1 MDSEKTVVGADN
13 YYAYPSFE
21 YSLPSYPIGCLAPS
35 KVSVCSNN
43 RGYGYFALPENEIL
57 LSFSIAFSPALA
69 FNNYLHVLNDLIL
82 NEYLDIYSPS
92 LLINRSALPPIQKV
106 VVGADNYYYA
116 FPTWAAE
123 IPPLNINLLISCS
136 DYFSFT
142 SENLLSQIFEI
153 GNVFSFTNEEDI
165 LSTLSLFDS
174 YIQDANLFCDFLL
187 SSTSDLHS
195 FLFHIYG
202 ESISDV
208 IKPTVRSEN
217 YYAFPAWLPPEH
229 VYLQYVLTFKPTYES
244 VLETTISNICRL
256 DEDYSRLFDT
266 NLSLDVFFCDSFI
279 NEFQLS
285 SLASILVPLDVHPVL
300 FHPHKKIGIIE
311 ITKPSICAD
320 NYYAYPSWAH
330 EHLYLQ
336 FTLNC
341 GESYELINEGLIS
354 KAFRLSDGYSRLYES
369 PLFFN
374 LLFGDSFSNEFQLL
388 NIESLLTTLHL
399 YPFLFH
405 KYEKGII
412 DTIKPTV
419 KSENYYAYPSW
430 AGPEAI
436 SLLVSIPLSF
446 TSHYQ
451 SIRRILD
458 TLLLALK
465 THYVF
470 PTNVLNIYL
479 ALGLNPR
486 VGNHAGLMFYLPFTI
501 HSNLQTIFDS
511 YIKHSFNLD
520 IFGSSI
526 RDLNVPINL
535 FLKHISSA
543 FSTISFS
550 QTLSSSS
557 KVILEGMLETIL
569 PLSLKDSYST
579 EAITKG
585 ILTVTTEAA
594 FVPLIQMVYEYSL
607 TAPLIFSSILS
618 TVKKAQALI
627 KYLTIDIK
635 KFNISINI
643 ETIERE

>member
-1 MDSEKTVVGADN
+1 MDTEKTVVRADN

-35 KVSVCSNN
+35 KVSVYSNN
-43 RGYGYFALPENEIL
+43 RGYGYFALPENEIYL
-57 LSFSIAFSPALA
+57 TFSLAFSPAFSYNGCL
-69 FNNYLHVLNDLIL
+69 NVLNSLIL
-82 NEYLDIYSPS
+82 NEYFDTKSPS
-92 LLINRSALPPIQKV
+92 IFIDRSVLPQIQKV

-116 FPTWAAE
+116 FPTWAGE
-123 IPPLNINLLISCS
+123 IPSLSLNLLISCS

-142 SENLLSQIFEI
+142 SENLLFQIFKI

-165 LSTLSLFDS
+165 LDTLSLFGS
-174 YIQDANLFCDFLL
+174 YIQDANLYCDAFL
-187 SSTSDLHS
+187 SSTLNLHS
-195 FLFHIYG
+195 FLFHTYG

-217 YYAFPAWLPPEH
+217 YYAFPSWLP
-229 VYLQYVLTFKPTYES
+229 
-244 VLETTISNICRL
+244 
-256 DEDYSRLFDT
+256 
-266 NLSLDVFFCDSFI
+266 
-279 NEFQLS
+279 
-285 SLASILVPLDVHPVL
+285 A
-300 FHPHKKIGIIE
+300 
-311 ITKPSICAD
+311 
-320 NYYAYPSWAH
+320 
-330 EHLYLQ
+330 EHLHLN

-341 GESYELINEGLIS
+341 GESYELINEGLVS
-354 KAFRLSDGYSRLYES
+354 KAFKLDDTYSRLYES
-369 PLFFN
+369 LLSFN
-374 LLFGDSFSNEFQLL
+374 LLSNELYSTESQLL
-388 NIESLLTTLHL
+388 NVESLLSSPHIYT
-399 YPFLFH
+399 FLFH

-412 DTIKPTV
+412 DTIKPVV

-446 TSHYQ
+446 TSHCQ

-479 ALGLNPR
+479 TLGLNPR
-486 VGNHAGLMFYLPFTI
+486 VGNYASLIFYLPFTI
-501 HSNLQTIFDS
+501 QSDLQTIFDS
-511 YIKHSFNLD
+511 YIKYNLNFN
-520 IFGSSI
+520 IFSSSI

-550 QTLSSSS
+550 QILSSSS
-557 KVILEGMLETIL
+557 KTTLESMLETL
-569 PLSLKDSYST
+569 VSTSLKDTYSS
-579 EAITKG
+579 ERITKG
-585 ILTVTTEAA
+585 ILTVTTDAA
-594 FVPLIQMVYEYSL
+594 FVPLFQMVYEYSL
-607 TAPLIFSSILS
+607 TAPLIFSPILT
-618 TVKKAQALI
+618 TVKKSKALI

-635 KFNISINI
+635 KFNITINI

>member
-1 MDSEKTVVGADN
+1 MDTEKTVVRADN

-35 KVSVCSNN
+35 KVSVYSNN
-43 RGYGYFALPENEIL
+43 RGYGYFALPENEIYL
-57 LSFSIAFSPALA
+57 TFSLAFSPVFSYNGCL
-69 FNNYLHVLNDLIL
+69 NVLNSLIL
-82 NEYLDIYSPS
+82 NEYFDTKSPS
-92 LLINRSALPPIQKV
+92 IFIDRSVLPQIQKV

-116 FPTWAAE
+116 FPTWAGE
-123 IPPLNINLLISCS
+123 IPSLSLNLLISCS

-153 GNVFSFTNEEDI
+153 GNVYSSTNEEDI
-165 LSTLSLFDS
+165 LDTLSLFGS
-174 YIQDANLFCDFLL
+174 YIQDANLYCDAFL
-187 SSTSDLHS
+187 SSTLNLHS
-195 FLFHIYG
+195 FLFHTYG

-217 YYAFPAWLPPEH
+217 YYAFPSWLP
-229 VYLQYVLTFKPTYES
+229 
-244 VLETTISNICRL
+244 
-256 DEDYSRLFDT
+256 
-266 NLSLDVFFCDSFI
+266 
-279 NEFQLS
+279 
-285 SLASILVPLDVHPVL
+285 A
-300 FHPHKKIGIIE
+300 
-311 ITKPSICAD
+311 
-320 NYYAYPSWAH
+320 
-330 EHLYLQ
+330 EHLHLN

-341 GESYELINEGLIS
+341 GESYELINEGLVS
-354 KAFRLSDGYSRLYES
+354 KAFKLDDTYSRLYES
-369 PLFFN
+369 LLSFN
-374 LLFGDSFSNEFQLL
+374 LLSNELYSTESQLL
-388 NIESLLTTLHL
+388 NVESLLSSPHIYT
-399 YPFLFH
+399 FLFH

-412 DTIKPTV
+412 DTIKPVV

-446 TSHYQ
+446 TSHCQ

-486 VGNHAGLMFYLPFTI
+486 VGNYASLMFYLPFTI
-501 HSNLQTIFDS
+501 HHNLQTIFDS
-511 YIKHSFNLD
+511 YIKHSFSLD
-520 IFGSSI
+520 TFGSSI

-535 FLKHISSA
+535 FLKYISSA
-543 FSTISFS
+543 SSAISFS
-550 QTLSSSS
+550 QILSSSS
-557 KVILEGMLETIL
+557 KTTLESMLETIVSA
-569 PLSLKDSYST
+569 SLKDTYSS
-579 EAITKG
+579 ERITKG
-585 ILTVTTEAA
+585 ILTVTTDAA

-607 TAPLIFSSILS
+607 TAPLIFSPILT
-618 TVKKAQALI
+618 TVKKSKALI

-635 KFNISINI
+635 KFNITINI

>member
-43 RGYGYFALPENEIL
+43 RGYGYFALSENEIL

-69 FNNYLHVLNDLIL
+69 SNNYLHVLNDLIL

-92 LLINRSALPPIQKV
+92 VFINRTVLPPIQKV

-123 IPPLNINLLISCS
+123 IPPLNVNLLISCS

-174 YIQDANLFCDFLL
+174 YIQDANLFCDSLL

-195 FLFHIYG
+195 FLFHTYG
-202 ESISDV
+202 ETISDV

-217 YYAFPAWLPPEH
+217 YYAFPSWLP
-229 VYLQYVLTFKPTYES
+229 
-244 VLETTISNICRL
+244 
-256 DEDYSRLFDT
+256 
-266 NLSLDVFFCDSFI
+266 
-279 NEFQLS
+279 
-285 SLASILVPLDVHPVL
+285 A
-300 FHPHKKIGIIE
+300 
-311 ITKPSICAD
+311 
-320 NYYAYPSWAH
+320 
-330 EHLYLQ
+330 EHLHLN

-354 KAFRLSDGYSRLYES
+354 KAFKLDDTYSKLYES
-369 PLFFN
+369 LLFFN
-374 LLFGDSFSNEFQLL
+374 LLSSEFYSTESRLL
-388 NIESLLTTLHL
+388 NVESLLSSPHVYT
-399 YPFLFH
+399 FLFH
-405 KYEKGII
+405 KYKKGII
-412 DTIKPTV
+412 DAIKPTV

-486 VGNHAGLMFYLPFTI
+486 VGNYASLMFYLPFTI
-501 HSNLQTIFDS
+501 QSNLQTIFDS

-520 IFGSSI
+520 TFGSSI
-526 RDLNVPINL
+526 RDLNVPVNL
-535 FLKHISSA
+535 FLKYISSA
-543 FSTISFS
+543 SSIITFS
-550 QTLSSSS
+550 QTLSTSS
-557 KVILEGMLETIL
+557 KVILEEMLETIL

-607 TAPLIFSSILS
+607 TAPLIFSPILS

>member
-1 MDSEKTVVGADN
+1 MDTEKTVVGADN

-35 KVSVCSNN
+35 KASICSNN
-43 RGYGYFALPENEIL
+43 RGYGYFALPENEIF
-57 LSFSIAFSPALA
+57 LSFSLAFSPALA
-69 FNNYLHVLNDLIL
+69 FNNYLHVLNDLVL

-92 LLINRSALPPIQKV
+92 LLINRSVLPPIQKV

-123 IPPLNINLLISCS
+123 IPPLNVNLLISCS
-136 DYFSFT
+136 DHLSFT

-153 GNVFSFTNEEDI
+153 GDVYSFINEEDI
-165 LSTLSLFDS
+165 LDTLSLFDS
-174 YIQDANLFCDFLL
+174 YIQDANLFCESLL
-187 SSTSDLHS
+187 SSTLSLYS
-195 FLFHIYG
+195 FLFHTYG
-202 ESISDV
+202 ETISDV

-217 YYAFPAWLPPEH
+217 YYAFPSWLP
-229 VYLQYVLTFKPTYES
+229 
-244 VLETTISNICRL
+244 
-256 DEDYSRLFDT
+256 
-266 NLSLDVFFCDSFI
+266 
-279 NEFQLS
+279 
-285 SLASILVPLDVHPVL
+285 A
-300 FHPHKKIGIIE
+300 
-311 ITKPSICAD
+311 
-320 NYYAYPSWAH
+320 
-330 EHLYLQ
+330 EHLHLN
-336 FTLNC
+336 FTLSC

-354 KAFRLSDGYSRLYES
+354 KIFRLDDTYSRLYES
-369 PLFFN
+369 
-374 LLFGDSFSNEFQLL
+374 LLSFSLFSNELYSTESRLL
-388 NIESLLTTLHL
+388 NVESLLSSPHVYT
-399 YPFLFH
+399 FLFH

-458 TLLLALK
+458 TLFLALK

-486 VGNHAGLMFYLPFTI
+486 VGNYASLMFYLPFTI
-501 HSNLQTIFDS
+501 QSNLQTIFDS

-520 IFGSSI
+520 TFRSSI

-535 FLKHISSA
+535 FLKYISSA

-569 PLSLKDSYST
+569 SLSLKDSYST

-607 TAPLIFSSILS
+607 TAPLIFSPILS

-635 KFNISINI
+635 KFNITINI